1 MNNNKN
7 KTFTHEELLALHRLC
22 MTKLIVKARNAKAT
36 GEILE
41 HDRLL
46 RSIKILFF
54 DKKYYLRGFYY
65 NPNTNLYT
73 WAW

>member
-1 MNNNKN
+1 
-7 KTFTHEELLALHRLC
+7 

-46 RSIKILFF
+46 KSIKILFF